1 MNLKQKIKAGKLS
14 GITVCLGLI
23 LYFILVPQKK
33 LLVYNPADLNP
44 ALVDSSMQ
52 AIKADH
58 IVSDFQLINQNGK
71 TITQNDYKDKVYVTN
86 FFFTRCPSICPVMSN
101 NMEKLQERFMKTE
114 KVMLLSLSVTP
125 EMDSIPL
132 LWVYSQKYNA
142 KASKWNITT
151 GEKKHIY
158 ELARKSYFAV
168 NDAGDGL
175 LQDFIHT
182 PNFILVDTK
191 KQIRGIYDGTKDTEI
206 KRLIYDIEILM
217 KNSEPM

>member
-1 MNLKQKIKAGKLS
+1 MEAISYYCLYSLVFFRTHIPIKE
-14 GITVCLGLI
+14 
-23 LYFILVPQKK
+23 

-44 ALVDSSMQ
+44 ALVDLSMQ
-52 AIKADH
+52 AIKVDH

-71 TITQNDYKDKVYVTN
+71 NITQNDYKDKVYVTN

-101 NMEKLQERFMKTE
+101 NMEKLQERFLKTE

-132 LWVYSQKYNA
+132 LWAYSQKYNA
-142 KASKWNITT
+142 KVSKWNITT
-151 GEKKHIY
+151 GDKKHIY

-182 PNFILVDTK
+182 PNFILVDAK
-191 KQIRGIYDGTKDTEI
+191 KQIRGIYDGTKDAEI
-206 KRLIYDIEILM
+206 KRLIIDIEILI